1 MKNKILSVLSIAA
14 CLALMA
20 TVAITSGCA
29 NAKEKSHTG
38 HIIKLYGETVPAGHS
53 AVIPEITNTPA
64 GNQIQYFTV
73 TAPGTNQTGFFANLT
88 APRPHRF
95 LAFEETWDDTSSGG
109 GTFLLTDPS
118 ASALDFAHTNQI
130 ALGGGRATHIGT
142 LTAAPGTNDV
152 ALVNAVGTA
161 AGNIVGQALETAAG
175 VPSVSLPAST
185 PSAIT
190 ATNVISSLTNA
201 PAATK

>member
-1 MKNKILSVLSIAA
+1 MVKRNITSLRG
-14 CLALMA
+14 

-29 NAKEKSHTG
+29 HAKEKSRTWRE
-38 HIIKLYGETVPAGHS
+38 IDAYGEVAPPGWSVVTPQT
-53 AVIPEITNTPA
+53 TNTSTTSFVDDLT
-64 GNQIQYFTV
+64 FTS
-73 TAPGTNQTGFFANLT
+73 PGTNTTGFWSNLFA
-88 APRPHRF
+88 PKPHRF
-95 LAFEETWDDTSSGG
+95 LAYKETWGDESSGG
-109 GTFLLTDPS
+109 GTFVLTDPS

-161 AGNIVGQALETAAG
+161 AGNIVGQALKTAAG

-185 PSAIT
+185 PSVIT
-190 ATNVISSLTNA
+190 ATNILGSVTNT
-201 PAATK
+201 PAAK